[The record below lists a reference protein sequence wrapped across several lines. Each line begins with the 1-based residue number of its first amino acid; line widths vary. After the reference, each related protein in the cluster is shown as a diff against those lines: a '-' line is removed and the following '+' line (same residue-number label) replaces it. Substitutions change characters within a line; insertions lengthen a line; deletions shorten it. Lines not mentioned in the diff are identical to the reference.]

1 MKNHP
6 ILKIVGILATLLLA
20 QGRAN
25 AQPAQMQPE
34 NTYAVIVGVLEWESA
49 TLPSF
54 SKENRRDQGLHDQL
68 KILGVPEENMVLLLG
83 KDATNANML
92 KATKEVAQRAAKD
105 STFIFYYAG
114 HGYPGS
120 KGIYFASFDAG
131 ADEQAPEG
139 FLINDVASILK
150 KNYKGERVLLMAD
163 CCYSGGLADVAHE
176 LSESG
181 FKIASL
187 TSASIAN
194 TSTGRWTFTCS
205 IIDVLSGRRLL
216 DLDSDGYIAISEA
229 SNDVREAMNFVESQN
244 HGFALHGMG
253 KSFRLSQVS
262 PDEPQTHPI
271 PQPYALRQRMKL
283 RDGRKRPT
291 ARIVDFKDGKL
302 KLEIQ
307 RYHDRKFVWRAAD
320 ELSVY
325 EKPNLPVVPS
335 SSQDFPVPLSPE
347 EAGKKATV
355 NGKYSNLLRKISVK
369 FDYLSYGEFSDYG
382 LWNSNT
388 YAEYSDLPTGYW
400 VYVYP
405 NWYIFEN
412 KAEQN

>member
-1 MKNHP
+1 MHCRTVLAVNSGSPVRLPALKRGDGLVFRSDNQFCKLEATVSMKNHP

-49 TLPSF
+49 TLSSF

-68 KILGVPEENMVLLLG
+68 KIMGVPEENMVLLLG

-92 KATKEVAQRAAKD
+92 KATKEVAQHAAKD

-131 ADEQAPEG
+131 A
-139 FLINDVASILK
+139 N
-150 KNYKGERVLLMAD
+150 
-163 CCYSGGLADVAHE
+163 
-176 LSESG
+176 
-181 FKIASL
+181 
-187 TSASIAN
+187 
-194 TSTGRWTFTCS
+194 
-205 IIDVLSGRRLL
+205 
-216 DLDSDGYIAISEA
+216 
-229 SNDVREAMNFVESQN
+229 EAMNFVESQN

-283 RDGRKRPT
+283 RDGRKSPT
-291 ARIVDFKDGKL
+291 ARIVDYKDGKL
-302 KLEIQ
+302 KLDIQ

-335 SSQDFPVPLSPE
+335 SSQDFPLPLSPE